1 MQFAVSLA
9 QRKGVMTLVVVLPL
23 FLFLIF
29 QNLPSFTNFN
39 QESVFPELLQYYTS
53 TLAGL
58 LGVIIA
64 LLTRHGLGLSQ
75 NGRSLL
81 LTFGFLTLAFLLLI
95 SSLGIP
101 YLLLTNRLHPAFV
114 WSLFMSLPLS
124 SLYFAAAGVRW
135 TAVAEKRLLVWR
147 RPLFGLNVLLSLLYI
162 TIMFRFNEQMALAP
176 RTLLPYI
183 LFLVAVSSSGL
194 LLWAAWRSD
203 QISQREGNSTEKNL
217 AFTFILL
224 AQAEICLAFGT
235 PGSLNWILFQ
245 LLLLTALIITL
256 LPLLRHAIQ
265 YQREKRQ
272 RSDLTQLIVHDLKS
286 PLTIVISG
294 LDLLHRGGLGEIS
307 PMQARL
313 LTNLEHCSA
322 EVLGL
327 VNDMLDVER
336 LEEGVM
342 PLHKS
347 MTDLAPIL
355 REQVTELQI
364 LADKHQQHLHIFVPE
379 TLPTVLVDPVLMRR
393 VINNLL
399 ANALKL
405 TPDNGDIVVRGEVEK
420 GQLQLSVAD
429 SGPGVPVADR
439 QRIFDKFAQLNTKTR
454 RGKGL
459 GLTFCKMAVE
469 VHGGLLTVEDSPL
482 GGALFRLSLPLE
494 DAVPS
499 TESGVKP
506 PFYRLIWGK

>member
-1 MQFAVSLA
+1 MQSTVSLA
-9 QRKGVMTLVVVLPL
+9 QRKGVVTLLFVLPL

-29 QNLPSFTNFN
+29 QRSPIFSNFGN
-39 QESVFPELLQYYTS
+39 DSLLPELLQYYTS

-75 NGRSLL
+75 NGRSVL
-81 LTFGFLTLAFLLLI
+81 LTFGFLTLASLLLV
-95 SSLGIP
+95 SSLGVP
-101 YLLLTNRLHPAFV
+101 YLLLTNMLHPAFV
-114 WSLFMSLPLS
+114 WSLFMSLPAS
-124 SLYFAAAGVRW
+124 SFYFIAAGIPW
-135 TAVAEKRLLVWR
+135 TAVTEKRLLAWR
-147 RPLFGLNVLLSLLYI
+147 WPLFGLNVMLFLLYI
-162 TIMFRFNEQMALAP
+162 GFVIRFANVLA
-176 RTLLPYI
+176 RASQTVTHLLFI
-183 LFLVAVSSSGL
+183 VAIIGIGL
-194 LLWAAWRSD
+194 LLGAAWRSD
-203 QISQREGNSTEKNL
+203 QIRKKEKNSTERNL
-217 AFTFILL
+217 TITFVLL
-224 AQAEICLAFGT
+224 ALAEICLAFGA
-235 PGSLNWILFQ
+235 PSSANWFLFQ
-245 LLLLTALIITL
+245 LLLLAALLVTL

-294 LDLLHRGGLGEIS
+294 LDLMHRGGLGEVN

-313 LTNLEHCSA
+313 LTNLTHCSY

-336 LEEGVM
+336 LEEGMM

-347 MTDLAPIL
+347 MTDLAPVL
-355 REQVTELQI
+355 REQITELQI
-364 LADKHQQHLHIFVPE
+364 LADKHQQQLHLDAPD
-379 TLPTVLVDPVLMRR
+379 TLPPVLVDPVLIRR
-393 VINNLL
+393 VIHNLL
-399 ANALKL
+399 SNALKL
-405 TPDNGDIVVRGEVEK
+405 TPDQGKIEVRGAVE
-420 GQLQLSVAD
+420 GGFLLLSVAD

-439 QRIFDKFAQLNTKTR
+439 QRIFDKFAQLDNKTR

-469 VHGGLLTVEDSPL
+469 VHGGMLTVEDSPL
-482 GGALFRLSLPLE
+482 GGALFRLALPLE
-494 DAVPS
+494 AAASLSQSPA
-499 TESGVKP
+499 KP